1 MIYLDNAAT
10 SFPKPE
16 SVYRAVELTQRSIGA
31 NPGRSGHRLSLS
43 AARILLDTREA
54 LAALLHISDPES
66 LIFGSNCTD
75 MLNLAIH
82 GVCREGMNVLTS
94 VYAHNSVLRPL
105 NHLARTGKIHLQTV
119 TDIPSAIRRNTDLV
133 VVPHANNVT
142 GVIQPIEQI
151 AVLCQMNRARLI
163 VDAAQTAGVLPLYP
177 EEWGVDLC
185 AMPGHKGLLGPQGT
199 GVLYIRPGLNLTP
212 IKQGGTGTSS
222 QLLFQPDELPERY
235 ESGTMNTPG
244 IAGLGQGTRFCLH
257 HRAEIR
263 GQELLLTELLIGGL
277 LDIPHVQVYGALD
290 AISRVGTLS
299 FNLGQHPSGEIAD
312 ALDQSGL
319 CVRAG
324 LHCAPLIHETLGTMQ
339 QGAVRV
345 SLGFSNTESDVKAL
359 LHTLDRLAKGAVV

>member
-16 SVYRAVELTQRSIGA
+16 SVYRAVELTQRFIGA

-82 GVCREGMNVLTS
+82 GICREGMNVLTS

-199 GVLYIRPGLNLTP
+199 GVLYIRPGLILTP

-299 FNLGQHPSGEIAD
+299 FNLGQHPSSEIAD

-345 SLGFSNTESDVKAL
+345 SLGFSNTESDIKAL

>member
-16 SVYRAVELTQRSIGA
+16 SVYRAVELTQRFIGA

-163 VDAAQTAGVLPLYP
+163 VDAAQTAGVLPL
-177 EEWGVDLC
+177 
-185 AMPGHKGLLGPQGT
+185 
-199 GVLYIRPGLNLTP
+199 
-212 IKQGGTGTSS
+212 
-222 QLLFQPDELPERY
+222 
-235 ESGTMNTPG
+235 
-244 IAGLGQGTRFCLH
+244 
-257 HRAEIR
+257 
-263 GQELLLTELLIGGL
+263 
-277 LDIPHVQVYGALD
+277 
-290 AISRVGTLS
+290 
-299 FNLGQHPSGEIAD
+299 
-312 ALDQSGL
+312 
-319 CVRAG
+319 
-324 LHCAPLIHETLGTMQ
+324 
-339 QGAVRV
+339 
-345 SLGFSNTESDVKAL
+345 
-359 LHTLDRLAKGAVV
+359 

>member
-16 SVYRAVELTQRSIGA
+16 SVYRAVELTQRFIGA

-82 GVCREGMNVLTS
+82 GICREGMNVLTS

-105 NHLARTGKIHLQTV
+105 NHLARTGKIRLQTV

-199 GVLYIRPGLNLTP
+199 GLLVLGYGMNPEPLLL
-212 IKQGGTGTSS
+212 GGTGSMS
-222 QLLFQPDELPERY
+222 ESVRQPDMLPDRY
-235 ESGTMNTPG
+235 ESGTVNLPG
-244 IAGLGQGTRFCLH
+244 IAGLYAGVKFVRT
-257 HRAEIR
+257 HRAEIEEYELALCDR
-263 GQELLLTELLIGGL
+263 LRARLREIPGVRILCDDGQAHMAITSIVVPGHDG
-277 LDIPHVQVYGALD
+277 GAL
-290 AISRVGTLS
+290 
-299 FNLGQHPSGEIAD
+299 AD
-312 ALDQSGL
+312 ALDAADIA
-319 CVRAG
+319 VRAG
-324 LHCAPLIHETLGTMQ
+324 LHCAPTVHAWLGTLQ
-339 QGAVRV
+339 SGAIR
-345 SLGFSNTESDVKAL
+345 FSPGLYNTAQEMDDTAL
-359 LHTLDRLAKGAVV
+359 LLARLLQA